1 MKLSPNAGIT
11 IIMYHIFLTYTWHI
25 LHGFWSLVSFVW
37 KENEQ
42 STVCQQHKQ
51 WSVAINQEHNKEI
64 VIAGAKQD
72 YCHQILEY
80 IKEAVE

>member
-1 MKLSPNAGIT
+1 MGSATELEYIEYSLRQWILNQSMKLSPNAGIT

-51 WSVAINQEHNKEI
+51 WSVTINQEDEW
-64 VIAGAKQD
+64 
-72 YCHQILEY
+72 
-80 IKEAVE
+80 